1 MDEPRKYYTESKTA
15 THKDHTLYDLHF
27 HAMSRAGRSTDTESG
42 LVVAMGLRRGGRK
55 MRVTE
60 WVGVSFWGD
69 ENVLQLDCCEG

>member
-1 MDEPRKYYTESKTA
+1 ME
-15 THKDHTLYDLHF
+15 TLK
-27 HAMSRAGRSTDTESG
+27 R

-55 MRVTE
+55 RRVTE